1 MKIQFSSQQP
11 PIHAVVGKTIVSI
24 QNVSLKAK
32 RCCARPCHIKEAA
45 PSAKLAD
52 L

>member
-11 PIHAVVGKTIVSI
+11 PIHAVVGE
-24 QNVSLKAK
+24 NVSLKAK